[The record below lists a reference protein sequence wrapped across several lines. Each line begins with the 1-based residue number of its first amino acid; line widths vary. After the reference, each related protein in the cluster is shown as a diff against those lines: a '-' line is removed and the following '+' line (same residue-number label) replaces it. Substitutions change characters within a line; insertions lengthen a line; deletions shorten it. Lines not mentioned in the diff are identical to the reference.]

1 MGLSGHGDLARFD
14 TRSGRR
20 IRVSGS
26 GRGGGGIGVG
36 LISLDTVMLG
46 IFYDGGNGGR
56 RSLQLGHVY
65 SLLFGHAV
73 EEKKLLIDES
83 LMNVAI

>member
-14 TRSGRR
+14 RRSGRR
-20 IRVSGS
+20 IRISGS
-26 GRGGGGIGVG
+26 GGGGIGFG

-73 EEKKLLIDES
+73 EEK
-83 LMNVAI
+83 NR

>member
-1 MGLSGHGDLARFD
+1 VGLSGHGDLARFD

-20 IRVSGS
+20 IRVSGW
-26 GRGGGGIGVG
+26 GGGGIGVG

>member
-1 MGLSGHGDLARFD
+1 MRFSGHGDLARFD
-14 TRSGRR
+14 RRSGRR
-20 IRVSGS
+20 IRISAS
-26 GRGGGGIGVG
+26 GRGGRGLGVG

-56 RSLQLGHVY
+56 RSLQLRHVY

-73 EEKKLLIDES
+73 EGKKLLNDKS
-83 LMNVAI
+83 L

>member
-1 MGLSGHGDLARFD
+1 MGFSGHGDFSCFD
-14 TRSGRR
+14 RRSGRR
-20 IRVSGS
+20 IRTSSS
-26 GRGGGGIGVG
+26 GRGGGGGIGVG

-65 SLLFGHAV
+65 SLLFGHAI
-73 EEKKLLIDES
+73 EGKKS
-83 LMNVAI
+83 LND

>member
-1 MGLSGHGDLARFD
+1 MGFSGHGDFARFD
-14 TRSGRR
+14 RRSGRR
-20 IRVSGS
+20 IRISGS

-73 EEKKLLIDES
+73 EEKKSLNDES
-83 LMNVAI
+83 L